1 MLRSIVRVQAANWG
15 QLQQV
20 AILGTSM
27 SSFSNTQ
34 SLFDA
39 LVAESQGAPQGMASS
54 SPAGRQGAGL
64 GQQQQQQADMVSLAY
79 SQGRVV
85 EMPCPDCSAHGVGVS
100 LHMFR

>member
-1 MLRSIVRVQAANWG
+1 MQAANWG

-27 SSFSNTQ
+27 SSLSNTQ
-34 SLFDA
+34 SLFTA
-39 LVAESQGAPQGMASS
+39 LVAESEGGPQSTQGS
-54 SPAGRQGAGL
+54 SPAGGAQQGASL
-64 GQQQQQQADMVSLAY
+64 GQQQADMVSLAY

-85 EMPCPDCSAHGVGVS
+85 EMPCPDCGAHGVGVS